1 MKRGILLGLSALV
14 FSATSASA
22 HTGAGATGGL
32 MAGIGHPIGGLD
44 HVLAMVAVGVL
55 AMQMGGRAMGF
66 VPAAFVFAMIGGGV
80 LGVMGVPVPFI
91 EQGILGSVILF
102 GAVIAFGRRLPVG
115 AAMALVAA
123 FAIFHGHAHGT
134 EMPVDASGLTY
145 GLGFGLATASL
156 HAAGLGIGLA
166 LIRGLQAVKA
176 REEAAPMAL
185 RLSGGAI
192 TAAGVALAVL

>member
-1 MKRGILLGLSALV
+1 
-14 FSATSASA
+14 
-22 HTGAGATGGL
+22 
-32 MAGIGHPIGGLD
+32 
-44 HVLAMVAVGVL
+44 
-55 AMQMGGRAMGF
+55 
-66 VPAAFVFAMIGGGV
+66 
-80 LGVMGVPVPFI
+80 MGVPVPFI